1 MALVKECE
9 ATDDTVAA
17 SMAKMQKLLPTVQ
30 TLLGPS
36 LAEYGFA
43 EDELVAQVIEKHG
56 PDLEACARDLAALT
70 EWDAM
75 LDDLQEMGF
84 GDRSLNKKLMI
95 KHDGS
100 LKRTVKD
107 LVTDGA

>member
-1 MALVKECE
+1 MTPDL
-9 ATDDTVAA
+9 TPPHPPY
-17 SMAKMQKLLPTVQ
+17 L
-30 TLLGPS
+30 
-36 LAEYGFA
+36 
-43 EDELVAQVIEKHG
+43 QVIEKHG

>member
-1 MALVKECE
+1 MKLFRHENRQRSHEARRVYAL
-9 ATDDTVAA
+9 
-17 SMAKMQKLLPTVQ
+17 
-30 TLLGPS
+30 
-36 LAEYGFA
+36 
-43 EDELVAQVIEKHG
+43 QVIEKHG

>member
-1 MALVKECE
+1 MAAEL
-9 ATDDTVAA
+9 A
-17 SMAKMQKLLPTVQ
+17 SM
-30 TLLGPS
+30 
-36 LAEYGFA
+36 GFA
-43 EDELVAQVIEKHG
+43 EDELVAQVLEKHGVRPASRDPRSHTPHPPYLQVIEKHG

>member
-1 MALVKECE
+1 MADNSASAMPDSEPRD
-9 ATDDTVAA
+9 TDSV
-17 SMAKMQKLLPTVQ
+17 V
-30 TLLGPS
+30 G
-36 LAEYGFA
+36 
-43 EDELVAQVIEKHG
+43 
-56 PDLEACARDLAALT
+56 DLNEV
-70 EWDAM
+70 AM

>member
-1 MALVKECE
+1 MAAEL
-9 ATDDTVAA
+9 A
-17 SMAKMQKLLPTVQ
+17 SM
-30 TLLGPS
+30 
-36 LAEYGFA
+36 GFA
-43 EDELVAQVIEKHG
+43 EDELVAQVIEKHGPEASRDPRSHTPHPPYLQVIEKHG